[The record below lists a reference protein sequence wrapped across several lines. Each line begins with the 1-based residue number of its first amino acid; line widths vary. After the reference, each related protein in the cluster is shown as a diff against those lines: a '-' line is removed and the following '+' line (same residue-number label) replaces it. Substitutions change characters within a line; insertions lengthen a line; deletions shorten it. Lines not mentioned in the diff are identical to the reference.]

1 MTYHIND
8 GGQSDH
14 AELTLTNDLN
24 MRYRNLIRETITRC
38 TYLNLWYKLP
48 AGCVSFFFTSTHQ
61 TVKDRPIFRHSSFR
75 ESELAV
81 SRRLGR
87 MGAIL
92 SWPIVRLIACHFIRH
107 VKHTSINA
115 KFEQR
120 YCRQLPAAKTRN
132 RKNSEFFCPR
142 SVSEKSATPHN
153 LQKWDRTAPSP
164 MTDFGHFSANNHD
177 TKNPIVS
184 KYSPRPRARYCRAPR
199 RSCRISFGGGVPSS
213 R

>member
-48 AGCVSFFFTSTHQ
+48 ANGQGQ
-61 TVKDRPIFRHSSFR
+61 TNISHSSFR

-120 YCRQLPAAKTRN
+120 YCRQR
-132 RKNSEFFCPR
+132 
-142 SVSEKSATPHN
+142 
-153 LQKWDRTAPSP
+153 WSP
-164 MTDFGHFSANNHD
+164 GHEGA
-177 TKNPIVS
+177 
-184 KYSPRPRARYCRAPR
+184 
-199 RSCRISFGGGVPSS
+199 
-213 R
+213 